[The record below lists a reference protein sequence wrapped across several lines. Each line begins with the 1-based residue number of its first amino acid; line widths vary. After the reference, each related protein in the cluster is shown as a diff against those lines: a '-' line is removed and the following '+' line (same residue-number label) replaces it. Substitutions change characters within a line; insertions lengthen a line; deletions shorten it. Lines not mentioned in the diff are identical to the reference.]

1 MIDILVQIV
10 PAVVAAVLAITLHE
24 AAHGYAALALGDDT
38 ARLAGRLSLNPLRH
52 VDRVGTI
59 LLPGFLLIFQL
70 LTFGRVMF
78 MFGWAKPVPV
88 SAWKFR
94 DPRRGMAV
102 VACAGPAMNFLLAY
116 IGALLFPLP
125 SGPVPP
131 GIDPL
136 DVAELAL
143 AQHPIIGPFLFYF
156 ILTNLVLGLFN
167 LLPIPPLDGG
177 RIAVGLLPLPL
188 ARRWARL
195 ERAGIVLV
203 VLLVFLLP
211 PALREFGIDFDPFRD
226 TLAVVLPWAFRVL
239 FTLSGHAIGGVT
251 AGVQH
256 V

>member
-1 MIDILVQIV
+1 MIDILLQLA
-10 PAVVAAVLAITLHE
+10 PAVVAAILAITLHE

-70 LTFGRVMF
+70 LTFHRVMF

-167 LLPIPPLDGG
+167 LLPIPPLG
-177 RIAVGLLPLPL
+177 RRPDRGRPAAAAPGAALG
-188 ARRWARL
+188 AA
-195 ERAGIVLV
+195 RAGRHRAGGAAGV
-203 VLLVFLLP
+203 
-211 PALREFGIDFDPFRD
+211 PAAAGVARVRHRFRSVPRHAGRGAA
-226 TLAVVLPWAFRVL
+226 LGVPRAVHSVRTRHRRGDGW
-239 FTLSGHAIGGVT
+239 
-251 AGVQH
+251 VQH